1 MSPEACLPSSKMNLL
16 DAAGMLVMTGLL
28 RKCFY
33 RDSTPRGRTGC
44 LSGLL
49 HPCHFWSFMTT
60 VTLNLQFGVL
70 AAIRWFLADQDLK
83 SLKLIEDLVSPDL
96 EFIL

>member
-1 MSPEACLPSSKMNLL
+1 
-16 DAAGMLVMTGLL
+16 
-28 RKCFY
+28 
-33 RDSTPRGRTGC
+33 
-44 LSGLL
+44 
-49 HPCHFWSFMTT
+49 MTT